1 MSLQEFI
8 TNKIINP
15 IKSTGKPF
23 LSYTPKDSKT
33 AGILISLIVI
43 LAPILLHIPI
53 KMGIAGDRFA
63 VYAQQQQQS
72 VVSDSLSESLQ
83 IAQSK
88 VN

>member
-1 MSLQEFI
+1 
-8 TNKIINP
+8 
-15 IKSTGKPF
+15 
-23 LSYTPKDSKT
+23 
-33 AGILISLIVI
+33 LISLIGL